1 MQCGY
6 DSRTMIVERIRVSLI
21 LPAIDETTSLLETVR
36 VSAERL
42 LRYELEYVIVTHPKY
57 TTPECRVVIKELQAR
72 HGASVVHFD
81 QTLPGIGGALRE
93 AFLKA
98 SGEVTVLMAS
108 DLETNPQC
116 LPAML
121 KKIEEGYDIVATTRW
136 TRGAGFRGYHPV
148 KFVLNF
154 LFQRLF
160 RILYWTDL
168 TDLTYAYRAYRS
180 EILQKIRWEETDFSF
195 LFEAILKPLR
205 IGAKIT
211 EVETPWRARTEGV
224 SHNSWRQTL
233 DYTRVG
239 LRLRFLP
246 KSRILY

>member
-1 MQCGY
+1 MTEG
-6 DSRTMIVERIRVSLI
+6 RTRVSLI
-21 LPAIDETTSLLETVR
+21 LPALDEVASLLETVR
-36 VSAERL
+36 LSAAYL
-42 LRYELEYVIVTHPKY
+42 PHCDIEYVVVTHPKY
-57 TTPECRVVIKELQAR
+57 TTPGCKAAIQSLRGQY
-72 HGASVVHFD
+72 GASVVHFD

-93 AFLKA
+93 AFQKS
-98 SGEVTVLMAS
+98 SGDVTVLMAA
-108 DLETNPQC
+108 DLETDPAC

-121 KKIEEGYDIVATTRW
+121 EKIGEGYDIVATTRW
-136 TRGAGFRGYHPV
+136 GKGAGFRGYHPV

-168 TDLTYAYRAYRS
+168 TDLTYAYRAYRGD
-180 EILQKIRWEETDFSF
+180 ILKKIRWEETGFPF
-195 LFEAILKPLR
+195 LFEAIIKPLR
-205 IGAKIT
+205 LGVKVA
-211 EVETPWRARTEGV
+211 EVEASWRARTEGV

-239 LRLRFLP
+239 LRVRFLP